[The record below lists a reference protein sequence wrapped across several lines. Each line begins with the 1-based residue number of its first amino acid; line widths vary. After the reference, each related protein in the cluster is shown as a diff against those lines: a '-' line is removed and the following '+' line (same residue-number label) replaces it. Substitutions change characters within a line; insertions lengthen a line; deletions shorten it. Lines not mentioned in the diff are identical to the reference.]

1 MMELRVL
8 LRVLKESDMAKRTP
22 RQPHQ
27 SLLDYPTY
35 TIPEAALYLAIPE
48 NTLRYWITSQPLWV
62 VKHVGKNVP
71 ILSFHDI
78 AQAYFIDVLRSH
90 YSLTVAETRRILNA
104 AQIESTAKYPLLK
117 ENIRVFH
124 RHVIMDKKA
133 RGKLPRRMINLSRHP
148 QLVMPEIVEPLSTRI
163 RWDNKGNLVQIYPW
177 RKWTGKAE
185 DKSRPVTIDPNVMS
199 GRLVI
204 TGTRIPVEVI
214 ALRRAGGE
222 SISHLAKDNRISEA
236 GIENALEHLV
246 PEKKAA

>member
-1 MMELRVL
+1 MKELRVL

-22 RQPHQ
+22 RKPHQ

-48 NTLRYWITSQPLWV
+48 NTLRYWITSQPLWL

-78 AQAYFIDVLRSH
+78 SQAYFIDVLRRH
-90 YSLTVAETRRILNA
+90 YFLTVADTRRILKA

-117 ENIRVFH
+117 ENIRVFYK
-124 RHVIMDKKA
+124 HVIMDKKA
-133 RGKLPRRMINLSRHP
+133 RGRLPRRMIDLSKHP
-148 QLVMPEIVEPLSTRI
+148 QLVIPEIVEPLSTRI

-177 RKWTGKAE
+177 RNWSGKAE

-214 ALRRAGGE
+214 ALRKAGGE
-222 SISHLAKDNRISEA
+222 SIPHLAKDYRISEA